1 MRERRLGRS
10 IDRVIARALLL
21 LVLVARGGAAQASGS
36 LFERL
41 NLDKLRLSAL
51 GGGAGAMKPSQMLPT
66 QAYALHS
73 DYGEIVPS
81 WRVVFHVTYWESR
94 YTDKAVQRFADQFR
108 TAVIDPSADDTLR
121 RAQIKVSD
129 IAVTADLRYS
139 PWQNPVLRTYIGAGT
154 GVHVLNGEGRY
165 ISQTFI
171 ENSLDNIAVGVLAL
185 GGADLAVAQRFSFGL
200 QARFDLLS
208 GISYASLRVV
218 GSYHFRDEAPG
229 GKQ

>member
-1 MRERRLGRS
+1 MRL
-10 IDRVIARALLL
+10 RACLLL
-21 LVLVARGGAAQASGS
+21 LLASAPAVAGAQASGS

-51 GGGAGAMKPSQMLPT
+51 GGGAGAMRPSQMLAT
-66 QAYALHS
+66 QAYQLHS

-81 WRVVFHVTYWESR
+81 WRVVFHATYWESR
-94 YTDKAVQRFADQFR
+94 YTDKAVQRFAEQFR
-108 TAVIDPSADDTLR
+108 TSVIDPSADDTLR

-139 PWQNPVLRTYIGAGT
+139 PWQSPVLRTYIGGGT

-171 ENSLDNIAVGVLAL
+171 EGSLDNIAVGVLAL
-185 GGADLAVAQRFSFGL
+185 AGVDVALLSRLSVGV

-208 GISYASLRVV
+208 GISYASFRAL
-218 GSYHFRDEAPG
+218 GSYHFRDDVPAARP
-229 GKQ
+229 

>member
-1 MRERRLGRS
+1 MSVRA
-10 IDRVIARALLL
+10 IAL
-21 LVLVARGGAAQASGS
+21 LVLAALIAPGTASAQASGS

-51 GGGAGAMKPSQMLPT
+51 GGGAGATRPSQMLAT
-66 QAYALHS
+66 QAYQLHS

-81 WRVVFHVTYWESR
+81 WRVVFHATYWESR
-94 YTDKAVQRFADQFR
+94 YTDKAVQRFASQFR
-108 TAVIDPSADDTLR
+108 TQVIDPAADDTLR
-121 RAQIKVSD
+121 QAQIKVSD

-139 PWQNPVLRTYIGAGT
+139 PWQSPVLRTYIGAGT

-171 ENSLDNIAVGVLAL
+171 ENSLDNLAVGVLAL
-185 GGADLAVAQRFSFGL
+185 AGADVALLSRFSFGA

-208 GISYASLRVV
+208 GISYASLRLV
-218 GSYHFRDEAPG
+218 GSYHFRDEPG
-229 GKQ
+229 AKP

>member
-1 MRERRLGRS
+1 MLP
-10 IDRVIARALLL
+10 A
-21 LVLVARGGAAQASGS
+21 VAAAQASGS

-94 YTDKAVQRFADQFR
+94 YTDKAVERFAAQFR
-108 TAVIDPSADDTLR
+108 TSVVDPSADDTLR
-121 RAQIKVSD
+121 KAQIKVSD

-139 PWQNPVLRTYIGAGT
+139 PWQSQTLRTYVGAGT
-154 GVHVLNGEGRY
+154 GIHVLNGEGRY
-165 ISQTFI
+165 ISKTFI
-171 ENSLDNIAVGVLAL
+171 ENSLDNMAVGVLAL
-185 GGADLAVAQRFSFGL
+185 GGADLALFQRFSFGL

-208 GISYASLRVV
+208 GMSYASFRVL
-218 GSYHFRDEAPG
+218 GSYHFRDPVPAGRP
-229 GKQ
+229 

>member
-1 MRERRLGRS
+1 MIVRG
-10 IDRVIARALLL
+10 LLL
-21 LVLVARGGAAQASGS
+21 ATLLPAAAGAQASGS

-94 YTDKAVQRFADQFR
+94 YTDRAVERFAAQFR
-108 TAVIDPSADDTLR
+108 TAVVDPSADDTLR

-139 PWQNPVLRTYIGAGT
+139 PWQSQTIRTYIGAGT
-154 GVHVLNGEGRY
+154 GIHVLNGEGRY

-171 ENSLDNIAVGVLAL
+171 ENSLDNMAVGVLAL
-185 GGADLAVAQRFSFGL
+185 GGADVALLQRFSFGL

-208 GISYASLRVV
+208 GMSYASFRVL
-218 GSYHFRDEAPG
+218 GSYHFRDVVPG
-229 GKQ
+229 ARQ

>member
-1 MRERRLGRS
+1 M
-10 IDRVIARALLL
+10 
-21 LVLVARGGAAQASGS
+21 LVAMLPAVAAAQASGS

-94 YTDKAVQRFADQFR
+94 YTDKAVERFAAQFR
-108 TAVIDPSADDTLR
+108 TSVVDPSADDTLR
-121 RAQIKVSD
+121 KAQIKVSD

-139 PWQNPVLRTYIGAGT
+139 PWQTQTIRTYIGAGT
-154 GVHVLNGEGRY
+154 GIHVLNGEGRY
-165 ISQTFI
+165 ISKTFI
-171 ENSLDNIAVGVLAL
+171 ENSLDNMAVGVLAL
-185 GGADLAVAQRFSFGL
+185 GGADLALLQRFSFGL

-208 GISYASLRVV
+208 GMSYASFRVL
-218 GSYHFRDEAPG
+218 GSYHFRDPVPSG
-229 GKQ
+229 RP

>member
-1 MRERRLGRS
+1 MIG
-10 IDRVIARALLL
+10 RALLL
-21 LVLVARGGAAQASGS
+21 LALVPAVAAAQASGS

-51 GGGAGAMKPSQMLPT
+51 GGGAGAMKPSQMLQT
-66 QAYALHS
+66 QAYSLHS

-94 YTDKAVQRFADQFR
+94 YSDRAVQRFADQFR
-108 TAVIDPSADDTLR
+108 TAVVDPSVDDTLR

-139 PWQNPVLRTYIGAGT
+139 PWQSQMIRTYIGAGT
-154 GVHVLNGEGRY
+154 GVHALNGEGRY

-171 ENSLDNIAVGVLAL
+171 ENALDNISVGVLAL
-185 GGADLAVAQRFSFGL
+185 GGVDLALLPRISFGL

-208 GISYASLRVV
+208 GISYPSFRVL
-218 GSYHFRDEAPG
+218 GSYHFRDDVPG
-229 GKQ
+229 AKP

>member
-1 MRERRLGRS
+1 ML
-10 IDRVIARALLL
+10 ARAI
-21 LVLVARGGAAQASGS
+21 LVLAVAPVVTEAQASGS

-51 GGGAGAMKPSQMLPT
+51 GGGGGVMKPSQMLAT
-66 QAYALHS
+66 EAFQLHS

-81 WRVVFHVTYWESR
+81 WRVVFHATYWESR
-94 YTDKAVQRFADQFR
+94 YTDRAVEKFAAQFR
-108 TAVIDPSADDTLR
+108 TSVVDPAADDSLR

-139 PWQNPVLRTYIGAGT
+139 PWQSAVLRTYIGAGA

-185 GGADLAVAQRFSFGL
+185 GGADIALLPRLSVGA

-208 GISYASLRVV
+208 GISYASLRVI
-218 GSYHFRDEAPG
+218 GSYHFRDPVPG
-229 GKQ
+229 AK

>member
-1 MRERRLGRS
+1 MFMRAVLML
-10 IDRVIARALLL
+10 ALTP
-21 LVLVARGGAAQASGS
+21 LVARAQASGS

-51 GGGAGAMKPSQMLPT
+51 GGGAGVMKPSQMLPT
-66 QAYALHS
+66 QAFQLHS

-81 WRVVFHVTYWESR
+81 WRVVFHATYWESR
-94 YTDKAVQRFADQFR
+94 YTDRAVERFAAQFR
-108 TAVIDPSADDTLR
+108 TSVVDPSADDTLR

-139 PWQNPVLRTYIGAGT
+139 PWQSALLRTYIGAGA

-185 GGADLAVAQRFSFGL
+185 GGIDIALLPRLSFGA
-200 QARFDLLS
+200 QGRFDLLS
-208 GISYASLRVV
+208 GISYASFRVV
-218 GSYHFRDEAPG
+218 GSYHFHDEVPG
-229 GKQ
+229 RKP